1 MTNSENTPQTTDNP
15 SNGFVKRANNYQPN
29 SITTSKQVY
38 TLQEKRILSYI
49 INQFNHKEVYEQDKN
64 VRFRIPLS
72 EISSHMNYYEIKS
85 ASLGLLRKE
94 IKIENTEN
102 QQFMA
107 KNLFTAVNYNVNNSG
122 VLEMVLSADCVQE
135 FVNLG
140 KLYTRYNLDIFL
152 SFKSRYSQ
160 RFYEILMLYSG
171 RNQFE
176 FTVNLSELKDM
187 IDANNYKAFSD
198 FRRKVLEVAQKEIAE
213 KTEFTFEYS
222 TNGKQRGIAKLT
234 FFINSWKENAKEE
247 VYNDVIN
254 FKNAPSKNQYNGIQQ
269 IIERFYQLRKD
280 QVDAILASPTLSK
293 KFVEI
298 DSKINFGL
306 INIKTSRS
314 RYMAA
319 SLGIEDKQ

>member
-1 MTNSENTPQTTDNP
+1 MSNSENTPQTTDNP
-15 SNGFVKRANNYQPN
+15 SNGFIKRVNNYQPN

-64 VRFRIPLS
+64 VRFGIPLS

-176 FTVNLSELKDM
+176 FTVDLSELKDM

-222 TNGKQRGIAKLT
+222 TNGKQRGISKLT
-234 FFINSWKENAKEE
+234 FFINSWKENAKDE

-254 FKNAPSKNQYNGIQQ
+254 FNNAPSKNQYNGIQQ

>member
-1 MTNSENTPQTTDNP
+1 MSNSDNTLQATDNV
-15 SNGFVKRANNYQPN
+15 SNIFIKRVNNYQPN
-29 SITTSKQVY
+29 AITTSKQIY

-49 INQFNHKEVYEQDKN
+49 INQFNHQEVYEQDKN

-72 EISSHMNYYEIKS
+72 EIRIHMNYHEIKN

-94 IKIENTEN
+94 IKIESPDS

-122 VLEMVLSADCVQE
+122 VLEMILSADCVQE

-140 KLYTRYNLDIFL
+140 KLYTRYNLDVFL

-160 RFYEILMLYSG
+160 RFYEIFMLHSG

-176 FTVNLSELKDM
+176 FTINLSELKDM

-198 FRRKVLEVAQKEIAE
+198 FRRKVLEVAQNEIAE

-222 TNGKQRGIAKLT
+222 TNGKQRGISKLT
-234 FFINSWKENAKEE
+234 FLINSWKKDAKLE
-247 VYNDVIN
+247 VSNDIIN
-254 FKNAPSKNQYNGIQQ
+254 FKKASSKNQYNGIKQ
-269 IIERFYQLRKD
+269 IIEQSYQLRKD
-280 QVDAILASPTLSK
+280 QIDAILASPSLSE

-298 DSKINFGL
+298 DAKINFG
-306 INIKTSRS
+306 IIDIKTSRS
-314 RYMAA
+314 RYMVA
-319 SLGIEDKQ
+319 SLGIEDRQ